1 MDREPHRVLFVHHR
15 PQPSGGGAKPCA
27 ADRALS
33 DEWEAHVLV
42 PGGAAAELFEAAGA
56 TVHRAPVPAFT
67 HTWDVQYRGLRW
79 LVAVRELSRATAHRR
94 ALRRLLRE
102 LRPALVHL
110 NDSVL
115 LASDRRVHKAGV
127 PVVWHLRRRLR
138 TEDVMPLA
146 LDPADDRLG
155 GASRR
160 SRSTKTSLRRSHSE
174 YRSQVIPNLV
184 GWRKGSRSICTS
196 LRDEFASVRGV
207 FAPTEGLAA
216 VSRGA
221 ENAGGRSGSG
231 PRRRRRRGDQAVVT
245 LSGWRGRVL
254 EALGVPD
261 EERAFDQRIS
271 ELNLAGHVTS
281 VPFTV
286 SLGSVYR
293 ALDLVVFPNQGAGL
307 GRPVLEAAAYGLPA
321 VASGSPDGGG
331 ILEPNRTGV
340 LLRDGT
346 AGELAAALRLLCS
359 DPVLR
364 SVLGSTAQSRV
375 VSLGQVAAEVEEVYA
390 GATGRARSADQPT

>member
-1 MDREPHRVLFVHHR
+1 MSRHRVLFIHHR
-15 PQPSGGGAKPCA
+15 PQPSGA
-27 ADRALS
+27 AQSLALLIGALS

-42 PGGAAAELFEAAGA
+42 PGGAAAELFKAAGA
-56 TVHRAPVPAFT
+56 TVHSAPVPAFT

-79 LVAVRELSRATAHRR
+79 LVAVRELLWAPAHRR
-94 ALRRLLRE
+94 ALRRLLQE

-115 LASDRRVHKAGV
+115 LASSIVTHKAGV
-127 PVVWHLRRRLR
+127 PVIWHLRSS
-138 TEDVMPLA
+138 LA
-146 LDPADDRLG
+146 NG
-155 GASRR
+155 GRDRR
-160 SRSTKTSLRRSHSE
+160 SRWIQRTIDRYGVAAIAIDEDVAASFPLRIPVH
-174 YRSQVIPNLV
+174 VIPNPVVIEEGQPLDLHIPDQRVRIGYVGYLRQQKGWPQFLEALRMLV
-184 GWRKGSRSICTS
+184 DDG
-196 LRDEFASVRGV
+196 LPVHGV
-207 FAPTEGLAA
+207 VVG
-216 VSRGA
+216 GA
-221 ENAGGRSGSG
+221 IRPSSTF
-231 PRRRRRRGDQAVVT
+231 R
-245 LSGWRGRVL
+245 GWRGRVL

-346 AGELAAALRLLCS
+346 ARELAAALRLLCS

-375 VSLGQVAAEVEEVYA
+375 VSLRQVAAEVEEVYA